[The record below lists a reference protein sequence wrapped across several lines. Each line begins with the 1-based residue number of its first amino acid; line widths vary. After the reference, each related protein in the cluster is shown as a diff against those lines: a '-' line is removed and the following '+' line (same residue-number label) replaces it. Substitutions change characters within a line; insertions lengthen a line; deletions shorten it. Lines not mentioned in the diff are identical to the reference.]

1 MLSDCIYS
9 INNRALNSRDNEYKY
24 THYIPNTYG
33 NANKYHKKKLEY
45 YQMKK
50 VLLSI
55 LEPAHIQKGE
65 VLQRKRT
72 YDYEEGYEDI
82 LKSGNYVNN
91 SGFYDP
97 DRKEHVEFV
106 VQMIPETV
114 YYLTYTLS
122 NRTFRVPLEESE
134 IKQYPD
140 LEVVDVG
147 RITPVYGDI
156 TADMLSVQ
164 FVEKILLLIKNR
176 NYTLIFEN
184 NTEQET
190 EVKDEL
196 AAEPVSVEWNG
207 GHAGR
212 IIKNERKT
220 NMYKG
225 PKTTMYIVR
234 SLNMV
239 NWLCSHG
246 FKILKVEDSEKDEK
260 LKVFFFE
267 ESPALH
273 HTMMMYRKEVWL
285 YGKRQSS
292 N

>member
-1 MLSDCIYS
+1 MKPPKEYLKNLKHHTITEKMLSDCIYS
-9 INNRALNSRDNEYKY
+9 INNRALNSRDSEYKY
-24 THYIPNTYG
+24 THYVPDPYG
-33 NANKYHKKKLEY
+33 NANKYRKKKLEY
-45 YQMKK
+45 YSMKR

-55 LEPAHIQKGE
+55 LEPSHIQRGE

-72 YDYEEGYEDI
+72 YDYEEGYEEI

-97 DRKEHVEFV
+97 ERKEHVEFV
-106 VQMIPETV
+106 VQMIPQTV

-196 AAEPVSVEWNG
+196 AVEPVTVD
-207 GHAGR
+207 A
-212 IIKNERKT
+212 
-220 NMYKG
+220 
-225 PKTTMYIVR
+225 
-234 SLNMV
+234 
-239 NWLCSHG
+239 
-246 FKILKVEDSEKDEK
+246 
-260 LKVFFFE
+260 
-267 ESPALH
+267 
-273 HTMMMYRKEVWL
+273 
-285 YGKRQSS
+285 
-292 N
+292 

>member
-1 MLSDCIYS
+1 MTPPKEYLKNLKNHTITKQMLSDCLFS
-9 INNRALNSRDNEYKY
+9 VNNRALNSRDNEYKY
-24 THYIPNTYG
+24 THYIPDTYG

-45 YQMKK
+45 YSMKR
-50 VLLSI
+50 VLLSL
-55 LEPAHIQKGE
+55 LEPSHIQKGE

-72 YDYEEGYEDI
+72 YDYEDNYGEI

-164 FVEKILLLIKNR
+164 FVDKIVQLIKGR
-176 NYTLIFEN
+176 KYELIFEN
-184 NTEQET
+184 NTDQET
-190 EVKDEL
+190 EEKDEL
-196 AAEPVSVEWNG
+196 TVEPVSID
-207 GHAGR
+207 A
-212 IIKNERKT
+212 
-220 NMYKG
+220 
-225 PKTTMYIVR
+225 
-234 SLNMV
+234 
-239 NWLCSHG
+239 
-246 FKILKVEDSEKDEK
+246 
-260 LKVFFFE
+260 
-267 ESPALH
+267 
-273 HTMMMYRKEVWL
+273 
-285 YGKRQSS
+285 
-292 N
+292 

>member
-1 MLSDCIYS
+1 MKPSKEYLKNLKHHTITEQMLSDCLFS
-9 INNRALNSRDNEYKY
+9 INNRALNSRDSEYKY
-24 THYIPNTYG
+24 THYIPDTYG
-33 NANKYHKKKLEY
+33 NANKYRKKKLEY
-45 YQMKK
+45 YSMKR
-50 VLLSI
+50 VLLSL
-55 LEPAHIQKGE
+55 LEPPYIQKGE

-184 NTEQET
+184 NTEQKT
-190 EVKDEL
+190 EEKDEL
-196 AAEPVSVEWNG
+196 AVEPVSVD
-207 GHAGR
+207 A
-212 IIKNERKT
+212 
-220 NMYKG
+220 
-225 PKTTMYIVR
+225 
-234 SLNMV
+234 
-239 NWLCSHG
+239 
-246 FKILKVEDSEKDEK
+246 
-260 LKVFFFE
+260 
-267 ESPALH
+267 
-273 HTMMMYRKEVWL
+273 
-285 YGKRQSS
+285 
-292 N
+292 

>member
-1 MLSDCIYS
+1 MQSIEEKIYEVFWDKN
-9 INNRALNSRDNEYKY
+9 IARMINRADLFSFLKQYVNPGLLTRSSKSELVHDLKEYMTTANLEFIAERMESFGLPMVDTVSVLDTTSYAVKKLVDNDTLRIVGTFKGGNQR
-24 THYIPNTYG
+24 IPNTYG

-196 AAEPVSVEWNG
+196 AAEPVSVE
-207 GHAGR
+207 
-212 IIKNERKT
+212 
-220 NMYKG
+220 
-225 PKTTMYIVR
+225 
-234 SLNMV
+234 
-239 NWLCSHG
+239 
-246 FKILKVEDSEKDEK
+246 
-260 LKVFFFE
+260 
-267 ESPALH
+267 
-273 HTMMMYRKEVWL
+273 
-285 YGKRQSS
+285 
-292 N
+292 

>member
-1 MLSDCIYS
+1 MKPPKEYLKNLKHHTITKQMLSDCIYS
-9 INNRALNSRDNEYKY
+9 INNRALNSRDSEYKY
-24 THYIPNTYG
+24 THYVPDPYG
-33 NANKYHKKKLEY
+33 NANKYRKKKLEY
-45 YQMKK
+45 YSMKR

-55 LEPAHIQKGE
+55 LEPSHIQRGE

-72 YDYEEGYEDI
+72 YDYEEGYEEI

-97 DRKEHVEFV
+97 ERKEHVEFV
-106 VQMIPETV
+106 VQMIPQTV

-196 AAEPVSVEWNG
+196 AVEPVTVD
-207 GHAGR
+207 A
-212 IIKNERKT
+212 
-220 NMYKG
+220 
-225 PKTTMYIVR
+225 
-234 SLNMV
+234 
-239 NWLCSHG
+239 
-246 FKILKVEDSEKDEK
+246 
-260 LKVFFFE
+260 
-267 ESPALH
+267 
-273 HTMMMYRKEVWL
+273 
-285 YGKRQSS
+285 
-292 N
+292 

>member
-1 MLSDCIYS
+1 MKPPKEYLKNLKHHTITEKMLSDCIYS

-50 VLLSI
+50 DLLSI

-196 AAEPVSVEWNG
+196 AAEPVSVE
-207 GHAGR
+207 
-212 IIKNERKT
+212 
-220 NMYKG
+220 
-225 PKTTMYIVR
+225 
-234 SLNMV
+234 
-239 NWLCSHG
+239 
-246 FKILKVEDSEKDEK
+246 
-260 LKVFFFE
+260 
-267 ESPALH
+267 
-273 HTMMMYRKEVWL
+273 
-285 YGKRQSS
+285 
-292 N
+292 

>member
-1 MLSDCIYS
+1 MKPPKEYLKNLKHHTITEKMLSDCIYS

-33 NANKYHKKKLEY
+33 NANKYQKKKLEY

-164 FVEKILLLIKNR
+164 FVDKIVQLIKGR
-176 NYTLIFEN
+176 KYELIFEN
-184 NTEQET
+184 NTDQET
-190 EVKDEL
+190 EEKDEL
-196 AAEPVSVEWNG
+196 TVEPVTVD
-207 GHAGR
+207 A
-212 IIKNERKT
+212 
-220 NMYKG
+220 
-225 PKTTMYIVR
+225 
-234 SLNMV
+234 
-239 NWLCSHG
+239 
-246 FKILKVEDSEKDEK
+246 
-260 LKVFFFE
+260 
-267 ESPALH
+267 
-273 HTMMMYRKEVWL
+273 
-285 YGKRQSS
+285 
-292 N
+292 

>member
-1 MLSDCIYS
+1 MKPSKEYLKNLKHHTITEQMLSDCLFS

-24 THYIPNTYG
+24 THYIPDPYG
-33 NANKYHKKKLEY
+33 NANKYRKKKLEY
-45 YQMKK
+45 YSMKK

-55 LEPAHIQKGE
+55 LEPSHIQKCE

-72 YDYEEGYEDI
+72 YDYEEGYEEI

-106 VQMIPETV
+106 VQMIPQTV
-114 YYLTYTLS
+114 YYLTYTIG
-122 NRTFRVPLEESE
+122 NRTFRVPILESE
-134 IKQYPD
+134 IKQHPD

-164 FVEKILLLIKNR
+164 FVEKIVLLIKSR

-190 EVKDEL
+190 EEKDEL
-196 AAEPVSVEWNG
+196 AVEPISIE
-207 GHAGR
+207 
-212 IIKNERKT
+212 
-220 NMYKG
+220 
-225 PKTTMYIVR
+225 
-234 SLNMV
+234 
-239 NWLCSHG
+239 
-246 FKILKVEDSEKDEK
+246 
-260 LKVFFFE
+260 
-267 ESPALH
+267 
-273 HTMMMYRKEVWL
+273 
-285 YGKRQSS
+285 
-292 N
+292 

>member
-1 MLSDCIYS
+1 MKPPKEYLKNLKHHTVTEKMLSDCLFS
-9 INNRALNSRDNEYKY
+9 VNNRALNSRDNEYKY
-24 THYIPNTYG
+24 THYISDTYG
-33 NANKYHKKKLEY
+33 NANKYRKKKLEY
-45 YQMKK
+45 YSMKR
-50 VLLSI
+50 VLLSV
-55 LEPAHIQKGE
+55 LEPSLIQRGE
-65 VLQRKRT
+65 VLQHKRT
-72 YDYEEGYEDI
+72 YDYEEGYEEI

-106 VQMIPETV
+106 VQMIPQTV

-196 AAEPVSVEWNG
+196 AAEPVSVE
-207 GHAGR
+207 
-212 IIKNERKT
+212 
-220 NMYKG
+220 
-225 PKTTMYIVR
+225 
-234 SLNMV
+234 
-239 NWLCSHG
+239 
-246 FKILKVEDSEKDEK
+246 
-260 LKVFFFE
+260 
-267 ESPALH
+267 
-273 HTMMMYRKEVWL
+273 
-285 YGKRQSS
+285 
-292 N
+292 

>member
-1 MLSDCIYS
+1 MKPPKEYLKNLKNHTITEKMLSDCIYS

-106 VQMIPETV
+106 VQMIPQTV
-114 YYLTYTLS
+114 YYLVYQVGNCS
-122 NRTFRVPLEESE
+122 FRLPIQQSDV
-134 IKQYPD
+134 IRRPD
-140 LEVVDVG
+140 LDVKDAG
-147 RITPVYGDI
+147 RIPPVYGDI
-156 TADMLSVQ
+156 TVDMLSVQ
-164 FVEKILLLIKNR
+164 FVEKVLKLVKSG
-176 NYTLIFEN
+176 NYTL
-184 NTEQET
+184 Q
-190 EVKDEL
+190 L
-196 AAEPVSVEWNG
+196 
-207 GHAGR
+207 
-212 IIKNERKT
+212 
-220 NMYKG
+220 
-225 PKTTMYIVR
+225 
-234 SLNMV
+234 
-239 NWLCSHG
+239 
-246 FKILKVEDSEKDEK
+246 
-260 LKVFFFE
+260 E
-267 ESPALH
+267 E
-273 HTMMMYRKEVWL
+273 
-285 YGKRQSS
+285 
-292 N
+292 

>member
-1 MLSDCIYS
+1 MKPPKEYLKNLKHHTITEKMLSDCIYS

-33 NANKYHKKKLEY
+33 NANKYHTKKLEY

-196 AAEPVSVEWNG
+196 AAEPVSVE
-207 GHAGR
+207 
-212 IIKNERKT
+212 
-220 NMYKG
+220 
-225 PKTTMYIVR
+225 
-234 SLNMV
+234 
-239 NWLCSHG
+239 
-246 FKILKVEDSEKDEK
+246 
-260 LKVFFFE
+260 
-267 ESPALH
+267 
-273 HTMMMYRKEVWL
+273 
-285 YGKRQSS
+285 
-292 N
+292 

>member
-1 MLSDCIYS
+1 MTPPKEYLKNLKNHTITEQMLSDCLFS
-9 INNRALNSRDNEYKY
+9 VNNRALNSRDNEHKY
-24 THYIPNTYG
+24 IHYIPDPYG
-33 NANKYHKKKLEY
+33 NANKYRKKKLEY
-45 YQMKK
+45 YSMKR

-55 LEPAHIQKGE
+55 LEPAYIQKGE

-196 AAEPVSVEWNG
+196 AAEPVSVE
-207 GHAGR
+207 
-212 IIKNERKT
+212 
-220 NMYKG
+220 
-225 PKTTMYIVR
+225 
-234 SLNMV
+234 
-239 NWLCSHG
+239 
-246 FKILKVEDSEKDEK
+246 
-260 LKVFFFE
+260 
-267 ESPALH
+267 
-273 HTMMMYRKEVWL
+273 
-285 YGKRQSS
+285 
-292 N
+292 

>member
-1 MLSDCIYS
+1 MTPPKEYLKNLKNHTITEQMLSDCLFS
-9 INNRALNSRDNEYKY
+9 VNNRALNSRDNEHKY
-24 THYIPNTYG
+24 IHYIPDPYG
-33 NANKYHKKKLEY
+33 NANKYRKKKQEY
-45 YQMKK
+45 YSMKK

-55 LEPAHIQKGE
+55 LEPFHIQKGE

-106 VQMIPETV
+106 VQMIPQTV
-114 YYLTYTLS
+114 YYLTYTIG
-122 NRTFRVPLEESE
+122 NQTFRVPILESE
-134 IKQYPD
+134 IKQHPD

-196 AAEPVSVEWNG
+196 AAEPVSVE
-207 GHAGR
+207 
-212 IIKNERKT
+212 
-220 NMYKG
+220 
-225 PKTTMYIVR
+225 
-234 SLNMV
+234 
-239 NWLCSHG
+239 
-246 FKILKVEDSEKDEK
+246 
-260 LKVFFFE
+260 
-267 ESPALH
+267 
-273 HTMMMYRKEVWL
+273 
-285 YGKRQSS
+285 
-292 N
+292 